1 MNMIIFFASGV
12 YSCSEKARTN
22 STDKITFL
30 SWPKLTYVYYPL
42 LLKYLLK

>member
-1 MNMIIFFASGV
+1 MNMIIFIASV

-30 SWPKLTYVYYPL
+30 SWPRLTYVYYPL
-42 LLKYLLK
+42 LLK

>member
-1 MNMIIFFASGV
+1 MNMIIVFASV

-30 SWPKLTYVYYPL
+30 ICPRLTYVYYPL